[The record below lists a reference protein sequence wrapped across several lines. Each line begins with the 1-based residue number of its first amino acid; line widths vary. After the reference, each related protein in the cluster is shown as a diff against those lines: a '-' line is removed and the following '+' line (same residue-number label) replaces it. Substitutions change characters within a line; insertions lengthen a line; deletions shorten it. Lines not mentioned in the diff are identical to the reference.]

1 MSKLLKVRM
10 DNFLSTLCPSVYNRI
25 DLDSSNINTKICK
38 LNNKA
43 WFMTANT
50 FKNTYIELNN
60 KYNIVYGKQQEK

>member
-1 MSKLLKVRM
+1 MIR
-10 DNFLSTLCPSVYNRI
+10 DG
-25 DLDSSNINTKICK
+25 ICK

-50 FKNTYIELNN
+50 FKNTCIELNN

>member
-10 DNFLSTLCPSVYNRI
+10 DNFLSNLCPSVYNRI
-25 DLDSSNINTKICK
+25 DLDSSNINTRICK

-43 WFMTANT
+43 WFMTVNT
-50 FKNTYIELNN
+50 FKNTCIELNN